1 MPMAQRITKPL
12 IPPKSPEEALSLFE
26 DDFLK
31 GVFQKGAEAITR
43 VIDLVETGQLS
54 SEGKRKLKVWLLNYL
69 SRNAK
74 SSLFEQRGPVHL
86 SPFEQQRSNQ
96 NEYYRMNGGAITPL
110 LTQFLKETYALPEE
124 GYYLG
129 SIKANHF
136 SFLTEVVFEGEPF
149 YNISS
154 DLQKAFPEKLEELMG
169 QSTHGIFG
177 GEFVLKE
184 QHFYLIFS
192 KRNIDPLIHLFG
204 SIRSGIGAV
213 PDLVHLYH
221 FLIDMKFP
229 LRKLYEIS
237 PIPLQPTKTK
247 PKQKKLRS
255 VLPQTAIADHYLR
268 FFAQY
273 QEDNPHLHTIL
284 EIDQDPSLSLKRK
297 FHEILQE
304 VYLAYEEL
312 SFSHIVQERKTPSLQ
327 ESLHA
332 IAPCP
337 PYKETHLCTSGMSG
351 YFHALKGLKTF
362 YRGKPTA
369 GFLDTSYYEIV
380 HKSFLGGTLRFLCLP
395 ELDLTIEDC
404 LDPSRTWDLLFM
416 DLYPN
421 FVSIDPIHIPPIEKI
436 LRVHLK
442 NRKRPLTL
450 ILDITGTIVHN
461 EKLDSLVTTFEKE
474 IEEGALHLIFISS
487 LAKFYTGG
495 MDKYGGGFVQVYSTQ
510 FTLDFDDPLSKE
522 GETFFSLMF
531 HKDGTWLENYF
542 KTIQK
547 NSDLMYNFLLP
558 LQTKDSLFYLCT
570 KDVGIP
576 FIALSFQR
584 LATQLIKSPLT
595 NHHLNCMAYF
605 LQFFLTTKALTH
617 DLTLTVRDSFGFPTT
632 NMRECGGSFRLTVGI
647 ESPSLLEE
655 IANLFIQEE
664 KIIKKELS
672 SLAEEILIQTDYLLG
687 IDPLFFM
694 CWIEKVKLILI
705 EYAKSHTFL
714 ETLTHFY
721 SQIDPQKIFDEI
733 LSPLSNEEREWIT
746 QWKNELTEMLQ
757 SNFFSKQNLENFIHD
772 SLLPLRPHLEKIYTQ
787 IEKRSLKHLI
797 EKEKKLWLEFL
808 LTHPL
813 EKLETYIHN
822 VSAIHE
828 HLTRLLL
835 SKQLSVKALETF
847 KEEALDVAKK
857 FSKEDLEAFLQKKDP
872 SQSLSLSPR

>member
-1 MPMAQRITKPL
+1 MVQRITKPL
-12 IPPKSPEEALSLFE
+12 IPPESPEEALTLFE
-26 DDFLK
+26 DDFLQK
-31 GVFQKGAEAITR
+31 VFQKGAEAITR

-54 SEGKRKLKVWLLNYL
+54 RKVERKLKVWLFNYL

-74 SSLFEQRGPVHL
+74 STLFEQRGPVHL

-110 LTQFLKETYALPEE
+110 LVTFLKETYSLPKE

-136 SFLTEVVFEGEPF
+136 SFLTEVVFQGEPF
-149 YNISS
+149 NNISTE
-154 DLQKAFPEKLEELMG
+154 LQKAFPEKLEELMD
-169 QSTHGIFG
+169 QSPNGIFG
-177 GEFVLKE
+177 GEFVLKD

-192 KRNIDPLIHLFG
+192 KRNIDPQMHLFG
-204 SIRSGIGAV
+204 SVRSGIGAV

-237 PIPLQPTKTK
+237 PVPLQPTKTK
-247 PKQKKLRS
+247 PNQKKPQS
-255 VLPQTAIADHYLR
+255 VPPQTAIADHYLR

-273 QEDNPHLHTIL
+273 QEDNPHLHAIL
-284 EIDQDPSLSLKRK
+284 EIDRDPSLSLKRK

-304 VYLAYEEL
+304 VYLAYEEF
-312 SFSHIVQERKTPSLQ
+312 SFSHIAQNRKTPSLQ
-327 ESLHA
+327 KSLHA

-351 YFHALKGLKTF
+351 YFHVLKGLKTF
-362 YRGKPTA
+362 YRRRPTA
-369 GFLDTSYYEIV
+369 AFLNTSYYEIV
-380 HKSFLGGTLRFLCLP
+380 HKSFLGGTLPFLCSP
-395 ELDLTIEDC
+395 ELDLTIEDF

-421 FVSIDPIHIPPIEKI
+421 FVSIDPIRIPPIEKI

-442 NRKRPLTL
+442 NRKRSLTL
-450 ILDITGTIVHN
+450 ILDITGTIVHD
-461 EKLDSLVTTFEKE
+461 EKLVSLVTTFEKE
-474 IEEGALHLIFISS
+474 IEEGLLHLIFISS

-495 MDKYGGGFVQVYSTQ
+495 MDKYGGGFVQVYSKG
-510 FTLDFDDPLSKE
+510 FTLDFDDPLSEE

-531 HKDGTWLENYF
+531 HDKGTWLENYF

-558 LQTKDSLFYLCT
+558 LQTKDALFYLCT
-570 KDVGIP
+570 KDEGIP
-576 FIALSFQR
+576 FIGLSFQR

-595 NHHLNCMAYF
+595 NHHLNCIAYF
-605 LQFFLTTKALTH
+605 LQFYLTAKALTY

-647 ESPSLLEE
+647 ESSSLLKE
-655 IANLFIQEE
+655 IANLFIHEE
-664 KIIKKELS
+664 KNIRKEFS
-672 SLAEEILIQTDYLLG
+672 SLSEEILIQTDYLLG

-694 CWIEKVKLILI
+694 SWIEKVKLILI
-705 EYAKSHTFL
+705 EYTKSHTFL
-714 ETLTHFY
+714 ETLSHLY
-721 SQIDPQKIFDEI
+721 SQINPEKVFDEI
-733 LSPLSNEEREWIT
+733 LSPLSNTDRVWIN
-746 QWKNELTEMLQ
+746 QWKVELTEMLQ
-757 SNFFSKQNLENFIHD
+757 SNFFSKHNLENFIHT
-772 SLLPLRPHLEKIYTQ
+772 SFLPLRPHLEKIYTQ
-787 IEKRSLKHLI
+787 TEKRSLRHLI

-808 LTHPL
+808 LTQPL

-828 HLTRLLL
+828 HLARLLL
-835 SKQLSVKALETF
+835 SKQLPAKTLDTF
-847 KEEALDVAKK
+847 KEEALDIAKDY
-857 FSKEDLEAFLQKKDP
+857 SKEDLEAFLQKKDP
-872 SQSLSLSPR
+872 SQSLGLSPR